1 MNMNTM
7 NNKAMQTD
15 QSNQKYNDRA
25 QKDAGKRIALALGSG
40 GARGLAHI
48 GVLRW
53 LDEHDYE
60 VVAIAGTSAGALVG
74 GMYAAGE
81 LDDLEQWARALS
93 RTDMITI
100 LDLSWQN
107 DGLFKGEKVIGKLEQ
122 MVEHRDIAK
131 LPIPFSAVAADI
143 VTHEEVV
150 LDQGPLFDAIR
161 ASISL
166 PVFFTPKKKNQRVMV
181 DGGIINPV
189 PISVIKDVNA
199 DMVVAVN
206 LCGKPK
212 HPGEMD
218 KAKFYDTK
226 QPAPEAVD
234 YSLQGRIHDY
244 LKEIK
249 ASLKSIGTINMGSYQ
264 VLDHTIDTMQYH
276 LNELRLREHPADVMI
291 TIPSDAGQVMDF
303 HMAAALIEL
312 GYQSAA
318 QAFTT
323 FSALNN

>member
-1 MNMNTM
+1 MNEQ
-7 NNKAMQTD
+7 AMQAD
-15 QSNQKYNDRA
+15 QPNQKHSA
-25 QKDAGKRIALALGSG
+25 STQKKVKKRIALALGSG

-48 GVLRW
+48 GILRW

-107 DGLFKGEKVIGKLEQ
+107 DGLFKGEKVIGKLEE
-122 MVEHRDIAK
+122 MVEHQDIAE

-189 PISVIKDVNA
+189 PISVIKDVDA

-212 HPGEMD
+212 YPGELD
-218 KAKFYDTK
+218 KSTFHAVRQST
-226 QPAPEAVD
+226 PEPVNH
-234 YSLQGRIHDY
+234 SLQGRIHEY
-244 LKEIK
+244 LKDIK
-249 ASLKSIGTINMGSYQ
+249 ASLKSIGKINMGSYQ

-276 LNELRLREHPADVMI
+276 LNELRTQTCPADVMI

-303 HMAAALIEL
+303 HMAATLIKL
-312 GYQSAA
+312 GYESAA
-318 QAFTT
+318 EA
-323 FSALNN
+323 FSALDN